1 MGTLGARAVPSQLPS
16 QLAPPQLAPPQLAP
30 SQLAPSQ
37 SISMIAR
44 VHYHFHYH
52 FHYRYHY
59 ENIDL
64 YCSSGNLTLVLA
76 ESPQLQ
82 IAN

>member
-1 MGTLGARAVPSQLPS
+1 
-16 QLAPPQLAPPQLAP
+16 
-30 SQLAPSQ
+30 
-37 SISMIAR
+37 MIAR

-64 YCSSGNLTLVLA
+64 YCSSGNSTLVLA

-82 IAN
+82 IANYKYAIIRSIHPWYSTELHHICLLRLFI